1 MKKLIYSALTLTIIG
16 VGLSSCTVND
26 DFEDVKIE
34 TVESDSGSGTTG
46 NNGSSVGQ
54 NKPPFPK

>member
-1 MKKLIYSALTLTIIG
+1 MKKLIYSALTLMVIG
-16 VGLSSCTVND
+16 LTLSSCAVND

-34 TVESDSGSGTTG
+34 SVESDSGSGTTG

-54 NKPPFPK
+54 SKPPFPG